1 MTNLKKIIIIL
12 IIIIISIIIILL
24 SFIYFKRGEII
35 YEVDETG
42 SEEEL
47 YNIDS
52 SLQLVTVRNDFYA
65 VKSCVEKFYTYY
77 SSLYDNGENYN
88 EVYGMSSLEIEEENK
103 QAVYDMLDLDYI
115 NYKGINKNNI
125 LDKIEELKYS
135 VVNINEMYVSKR
147 DINMYIYVVYGTL
160 REVKS
165 GNVSDF
171 KLMIKL
177 DALNKSFK
185 VFLED
190 YIEQKYKNIRDD
202 DQIEIKVESAIERN
216 DNNIYDYKIINDEV
230 YVNDLFAKYKEEILF
245 DFQNAYN
252 HLDKEYRETRF
263 ESIDNFRN
271 YLKDNIIKNVTMQI
285 DKFQKNV
292 YDDYTEYVCLDQNG
306 KYYIF
311 NEIATMNYNLILDTY
326 TVNLPSFV
334 QKYNQGNEQIKI
346 GMNVQKIIDAVNAK
360 DYKYV
365 YNKLDKTFKTN
376 NFNNIDV
383 FIQFIENNF
392 FEFNQ
397 VNYKDFSNVGGVYTY
412 KLKIINEENLE
423 EYKDIIIVVK
433 LLDNMDFVMSF
444 NI

>member
-1 MTNLKKIIIIL
+1 M
-12 IIIIISIIIILL
+12 
-24 SFIYFKRGEII
+24 
-35 YEVDETG
+35 
-42 SEEEL
+42 
-47 YNIDS
+47 
-52 SLQLVTVRNDFYA
+52 
-65 VKSCVEKFYTYY
+65 KSCVEKFYTYY

-292 YDDYTEYVCLDQNG
+292 YDYTEYVCLDQNG